1 MSDSKKKISTEADDV
16 FEFLDSLPQSNSFT
30 NTSSPAGGSE
40 QKDANK
46 QDGSLVTGEGPNGNE
61 NKEDILEFL
70 EELEKSTNNNGSD
83 TKNKIT
89 QKEKKKADTDAN
101 AGPSVKEPI
110 KHDADDT
117 ANANDTASIASL
129 KDKRSNDAGME
140 DREDSPLNDP
150 ITSFANW
157 WSKSGSDKV
166 SKIWNKTQEQ
176 ASQFR
181 DKLIENDAVLPVV
194 NLSNLKDNLN
204 TNNLLSLTDQIT
216 KNLTKIVVGDT
227 EEVLRIH
234 LVHDLINLSYLQ
246 YYVEEKFDQVMSSQ
260 VEGGIRIFVDEWGK
274 PNNNTVNKNYN
285 NNVDSNGH
293 ANENNSNS
301 SSSNSINEFRQKI
314 DLNLFQG
321 KINDG
326 DKLAFANLDNSIEL
340 FNKAHEAILQ
350 QQQEDQKVSNNN
362 NNNINDNISDIFI
375 SILPISIPSTSHSNN
390 ADSNAND
397 DSNDEIIKTIDTT
410 SPNNFHFTVVLKDIS
425 NDITCIARSQSFP
438 LKWLHWLQGSK
449 IQTVAV
455 EKGNSEDN
463 KKNKSDDDDDDS
475 KYNGDD
481 GDEEIIVD
489 PSEWV
494 QQWIEDGIALVIGVV
509 AQNYVIERM
518 GF

>member
-1 MSDSKKKISTEADDV
+1 MTDSKKKVSTEADDV
-16 FEFLDSLPQSNSFT
+16 FEFLDSLPQSNSLT
-30 NTSSPAGGSE
+30 NATNSTKTSQKRDVSE
-40 QKDANK
+40 QNGPLTAGDGVDAT
-46 QDGSLVTGEGPNGNE
+46 Q

-70 EELEKSTNNNGSD
+70 EELEKSTTTATTNTNNNNNNSND
-83 TKNKIT
+83 TTSRDKIIK
-89 QKEKKKADTDAN
+89 QVKKKTDN
-101 AGPSVKEPI
+101 YDPSVKESM
-110 KHDADDT
+110 KKDEDSDMAGAGTLKNAKMDDI
-117 ANANDTASIASL
+117 DM
-129 KDKRSNDAGME
+129 K

-150 ITSFANW
+150 ITSFTNW

-166 SKIWNKTQEQ
+166 SKIWNRTQDK

-181 DKLIENDAVLPVV
+181 DKLIENDTMLPVV
-194 NLSNLKDNLN
+194 NLSNLKNNLN
-204 TNNLLSLTDQIT
+204 TNNLLNLTDQIT

-274 PNNNTVNKNYN
+274 PNSNTINK
-285 NNVDSNGH
+285 DDNGN
-293 ANENNSNS
+293 ADDNSNS
-301 SSSNSINEFRQKI
+301 NSDSGINNESRQKI
-314 DLNLFQG
+314 DMNLFQG

-350 QQQEDQKVSNNN
+350 QQQNQIVNK
-362 NNNINDNISDIFI
+362 NDNKNISDIFI
-375 SILPISIPSTSHSNN
+375 SILPISTLSTHSDNN
-390 ADSNAND
+390 NNID
-397 DSNDEIIKTIDTT
+397 DDDDKSDEIIKTIDTT

-425 NDITCIARSQSFP
+425 NNITCIARSQSFP
-438 LKWLHWLQGSK
+438 LKWLHWLQGSR
-449 IQTVAV
+449 IQAV
-455 EKGNSEDN
+455 GVKKSGSED
-463 KKNKSDDDDDDS
+463 
-475 KYNGDD
+475 
-481 GDEEIIVD
+481 DEENKDEDEEEEMEVD

>member
-1 MSDSKKKISTEADDV
+1 MTDSKKKISTEAEDV
-16 FEFLDSLPQSNSFT
+16 FEFLDSLPQSNSFNNTT
-30 NTSSPAGGSE
+30 NSTGGSAE
-40 QKDANK
+40 KDLGRQN
-46 QDGSLVTGEGPNGNE
+46 GPLTTGKGGNGNE

-70 EELEKSTNNNGSD
+70 EDLEKSTNNNNNNNNGPSGSR
-83 TKNKIT
+83 NNIG
-89 QKEKKKADTDAN
+89 QKGKKKPKNDNNAD
-101 AGPSVKEPI
+101 PSVKESI
-110 KHDADDT
+110 KKDENDGMIDT
-117 ANANDTASIASL
+117 GSL
-129 KDKRSNDAGME
+129 KDEKMHGVDIK

-150 ITSFANW
+150 ITSFTNW

-181 DKLIENDAVLPVV
+181 DKLIEKNDTMLPVV
-194 NLSNLKDNLN
+194 NLSNLKNNLN
-204 TNNLLSLTDQIT
+204 TNNLLNLTDQIT

-274 PNNNTVNKNYN
+274 PNNNTINKDNNGNADSNDHTSN
-285 NNVDSNGH
+285 NNNNNDT
-293 ANENNSNS
+293 NESRLKK
-301 SSSNSINEFRQKI
+301 IN
-314 DLNLFQG
+314 LNLFQG

-326 DKLAFANLDNSIEL
+326 DKLAFANLDNSIKL
-340 FNKAHEAILQ
+340 FNKSHEAILQ
-350 QQQEDQKVSNNN
+350 QQRKNQIEDGSNSNSNTNN
-362 NNNINDNISDIFI
+362 NISDIFI
-375 SILPISIPSTSHSNN
+375 SILPISIPSINYNNNN
-390 ADSNAND
+390 ANTKINDYDDDDDKND
-397 DSNDEIIKTIDTT
+397 DIIKTIDAT

-449 IQTVAV
+449 IQTVAI
-455 EKGNSEDN
+455 EKGDSEDN
-463 KKNKSDDDDDDS
+463 
-475 KYNGDD
+475 
-481 GDEEIIVD
+481 DEENMNDADNEEEEEMVVD

-494 QQWIEDGIALVIGVV
+494 QQWIEDGIALVIGVL

>member
-1 MSDSKKKISTEADDV
+1 MSDSKKKISSEADDV

-46 QDGSLVTGEGPNGNE
+46 QNGSLVTGKGLNGNE

-89 QKEKKKADTDAN
+89 QKEKKKADIDAN
-101 AGPSVKEPI
+101 ADPSVKEPI
-110 KHDADDT
+110 NHDADDT
-117 ANANDTASIASL
+117 ANIASL
-129 KDKRSNDAGME
+129 KDKKSNNIGIE

-181 DKLIENDAVLPVV
+181 DKLIENDAALPVV

-340 FNKAHEAILQ
+340 FNKAHGAILQ

-362 NNNINDNISDIFI
+362 NNNTNDNISDIFI

-390 ADSNAND
+390 AKAKANTNNDSD
-397 DSNDEIIKTIDTT
+397 DEIIKTIDTT

-449 IQTVAV
+449 IQTVAA

-463 KKNKSDDDDDDS
+463 KKNKSGDNDDADNDS
-475 KYNGDD
+475 KVNGDD
-481 GDEEIIVD
+481 GDEEIAVD
-489 PSEWV
+489 PGEWV